1 MLMEVCIIMKA
12 IQAFG
17 VIDNTEVSENPF
29 TDEERHIVKLCCKIK
44 RAANSNQVIIDKS
57 QHRDSDNLHLF
68 KFIEMC
74 NYTVDEFV
82 LKYLR
87 NLQPFSLQ
95 EDLSQK
101 YDKSTVC
108 VISLGF
114 KYNLYIKLDITQFHE
129 IVVSFHEDQIHT
141 HIGKGITDLLI
152 GGSSS
157 HEVGETCIESFKLPW
172 GFKIFSFHTLCKCV
186 QQGVF
191 RCGTTVISDF
201 LIEQSNDFLSQC
213 LGEQDSFLLF
223 DNLKQ
228 VSFTS
233 YGESLLNEISL
244 LIDYTATRKVIGDV
258 SFAIVAL
265 ASRFAQLEN
274 LPDYEQYRE
283 ALIERYSE
291 KVYGNDRAL
300 TVLNLYV

>member
-1 MLMEVCIIMKA
+1 MKDVWA
-12 IQAFG
+12 
-17 VIDNTEVSENPF
+17 VDNTEVSENPL
-29 TDEERHIVKLCCKIK
+29 TDQERHIINLCCNIK
-44 RAANSNQVIIDKS
+44 RAANSNQVVIDKS
-57 QHRDSDNLHLF
+57 KHRDSDNLHLF

-95 EDLSQK
+95 EDISQK
-101 YDKSTVC
+101 YDKTTVC

-114 KYNLYIKLDITQFHE
+114 KYNLYIKLDVTQFHE
-129 IVVSFHEDQIHT
+129 IVVSFHEDQIRT
-141 HIGKGITDLLI
+141 HSGKGVTDLLI
-152 GGSSS
+152 GGSSFC
-157 HEVGETCIESFKLPW
+157 EVGESCVETFKLPW
-172 GFKIFSFHTLCKCV
+172 GFKIFSFSTLCKCV

-191 RCGTTVISDF
+191 RCGATVVSNF
-201 LIEQSNDFLSQC
+201 LIEQSNYFLSHC
-213 LGEQDSFLLF
+213 LGEQDSLVLF

-244 LIDYTATRKVIGDV
+244 LIDYVATRKVIGDI
-258 SFAIVAL
+258 SLATIAL
-265 ASRFAQLEN
+265 TSRFEQLGN

-300 TVLNLYV
+300 AVLNLYV